1 MKRLFFLVFF
11 LCSGHFYSYA
21 QDINL
26 SVLSIPDSLK
36 ENANAVIRSEEI
48 VVQIKSVNNF
58 EKVTNKIIT
67 VLNEAGLSLVD
78 ANEYYDKSTSVSE
91 MEAVVYDALGNELKK
106 IKRKDFKDNAISQGA
121 IVTDG
126 RMLFL
131 DFTPTQYPFTI
142 KYKSVVESSN
152 TAFLPKWIP
161 VSGFHCSI
169 QKASFLLVNNSGINV
184 RFKERNFN
192 GLVKNQSRNNTF
204 FYTIS
209 NCKAIK
215 NEDLSPSLLKLSPS
229 IFFAMDEFELEG
241 VKGFANSWSSF
252 GKWIFDNFLKGA
264 DELDEKEKIAVKDLV
279 GQETDPMRKA
289 KIIYEY
295 VQKKT
300 RYVSIQLGIGGWRP
314 MQAKDVSRLG
324 YGDCKALTNY
334 TKALLKEVGVPSYY
348 TIVYGNDE
356 ITDLE
361 EDFVSL
367 QGNHA
372 ILGVP
377 NKDTIEWLECTSQ
390 IQPFAFQGDFTDNRK
405 VLIVDSDKAQIVKTK
420 IFTSNDNVKYTKSH
434 ISLDGTGMLKADVL
448 IDSKGLIYND
458 RFHLNFKSKDE
469 LNKFYMREFSNL
481 NRLKID
487 KIDLTDNKE
496 AINLKERIVLYAD
509 NQITL
514 SGITFI
520 TVNPVNQ
527 LLYLPGKF
535 RFRKNPFEIQRDR
548 KYVDEIEYNIP
559 EGYVIENIPA
569 KSEFDTEFGT
579 YKANYIKK
587 SNNSFLMTR
596 EVVFK
601 SGYFA
606 KEKYE
611 EYRKFRENIA
621 KAEALKF
628 TIVKNN

>member
-1 MKRLFFLVFF
+1 MKVLFFVFF
-11 LCSGHFYSYA
+11 LISSHFYSYS
-21 QDINL
+21 QTDNW

-36 ENANAVIRSEEI
+36 ENANAVIRTEEI
-48 VVQIKSVNNF
+48 AIEIKSVNNYR
-58 EKVTNKIIT
+58 KVTNRVVT
-67 VLNEAGLSLVD
+67 VLNEAGLRLVD

-91 MEAVVYDALGNELKK
+91 LEAVVYDALGNELKK

-131 DFTPTQYPFTI
+131 DFTPTQYPFTV

-169 QKASFLLVNNSGINV
+169 QKASFLLVNNSGINI

-192 GLVKNQSRNNTF
+192 KLVNNQSRNTTF
-204 FYTIS
+204 FYTIN

-229 IFFAMDEFELEG
+229 ILFAMDEFELEG

-264 DELDEKEKIAVKDLV
+264 DELDDKEKIAVKDLV

-314 MQAKDVSRLG
+314 MLAKDVSRLG

-377 NKDTIEWLECTSQ
+377 NKDAIEWLECTSQ

-405 VLIVDSDKAQIVKTK
+405 VLIVDSDKAQIVTTKT
-420 IFTSNDNVKYTKSH
+420 FTSKDNVKYTKSN
-434 ISLDGTGMLKADVL
+434 ITLDETGTLRADVV
-448 IDSKGLIYND
+448 IDSKGLVYND

-469 LNKFYMREFSNL
+469 LSKFYMREFSDL

-487 KIDLTDNKE
+487 KIVLTDDKE
-496 AINLKERIVLYAD
+496 AINLKESIVLYAD
-509 NQITL
+509 NQVSL

-520 TVNPVNQ
+520 PVNPINQ
-527 LLYLPGKF
+527 LSYLPGKF
-535 RFRKNPFEIQRDR
+535 KFRKNPFEIQRDR
-548 KYVDEIEYNIP
+548 KYVDEIEYIIP
-559 EGYVIENIPA
+559 DGYAIENIPV
-569 KSEFDTEFGT
+569 KNEFDTEFGT

-587 SNNSFLMTR
+587 SNNSFIMTR
-596 EVVFK
+596 EVVFN
-601 SGYFA
+601 SGYYG

-611 EYRKFRENIA
+611 AYRKFRENIV
-621 KAEALKF
+621 KSETLKF
-628 TIVKNN
+628 TIVKTN